1 MPVVRVPLDR
11 ISDRESFHTVF
22 AEVLGFPQWYG
33 RNMDAWSD
41 CLTRVDEPESGL
53 TKVVMEPGDI
63 LTLELDGVKEFISRC
78 PAQYRDLLE
87 CAAFV
92 NYRRLKVGERSILA
106 LAFNA

>member
-1 MPVVRVPLDR
+1 M
-11 ISDRESFHTVF
+11 
-22 AEVLGFPQWYG
+22 
-33 RNMDAWSD
+33 
-41 CLTRVDEPESGL
+41 
-53 TKVVMEPGDI
+53 
-63 LTLELDGVKEFISRC
+63 